1 MRVLAFLL
9 LLCAGAAN
17 AAEEAPLSG
26 LIAAPLTVPVTIGG
40 EQLTLEGYVVRPDQ
54 PGRFPLVIV
63 VHGTPSV
70 DGPEFFHALV
80 NRSPIAYNKALVA
93 FAQRGYAAV
102 AVMRRGF
109 GRSGGTYVEA
119 LPTPCDYVPAVRVS
133 AEDVTAVVASLR
145 AEPWVDAEH
154 VVLMGHST
162 GGLAVT
168 AAAAMQPAGVVG
180 VLNFDGGRHGRG
192 ASGDSCEDS
201 RLVDVMATLGPE
213 VHVPALWLYAENDR
227 SYRPD
232 LARRMFDAY
241 VVGGAQA
248 EFAQLPPFGTDGHD
262 LVIEAPANLWLPA
275 VETFL
280 GRLGLPTAA
289 KITLAP
295 LSELAAPSNLAPVCR
310 QVFARYST
318 FRWEAKAFAITSKGS
333 CGSAAGR
340 TVDEARA
347 RAMTDCQ
354 AHAHGDNCSIYAVGQ
369 HLAAD

>member
-1 MRVLAFLL
+1 MRVLVLL
-9 LLCAGAAN
+9 LLLWVSAAN
-17 AAEEAPLSG
+17 AAEERPLSG
-26 LIAAPLTVPVTIGG
+26 LIAAPVAVPVTIGG

-70 DGPEFFHALV
+70 GGPEFFQALV

-119 LPTPCDYVPAVRVS
+119 LPTPCNYLPAVRVS
-133 AEDVTAVVASLR
+133 AEDVTAVVVSLR
-145 AEPWVDAEH
+145 AEPWVDPEH
-154 VVLMGHST
+154 VLLMGHST

-168 AAAAMQPAGVVG
+168 AAAATRPAGVVG
-180 VLNFDGGRHGRG
+180 VLNFDGGRHGRD

-201 RLVDVMATLGPE
+201 RLVDVMATLGPS

-227 SYRPD
+227 SYGPD

-241 VVGGAQA
+241 SVGAAPAQLV
-248 EFAQLPPFGTDGHD
+248 ELPPFGTDGHD
-262 LVIEAPANLWLPA
+262 LVTEAPADLWLPA
-275 VETFL
+275 VDTFL
-280 GRLGLPTAA
+280 ERLGLPIAP
-289 KITLAP
+289 KITLP
-295 LSELAAPSNLAPVCR
+295 PLAALAGPSNLVPVCQ

-318 FRWEAKAFAITSKGS
+318 LRWDAKAFAITSKGG

-340 TVDEARA
+340 TLDEARA
-347 RAMTDCQ
+347 RAITDCQ
-354 AHAHGDNCSIYAVGQ
+354 AHAHGENCSIYAIGQ
-369 HLAAD
+369 HLARD